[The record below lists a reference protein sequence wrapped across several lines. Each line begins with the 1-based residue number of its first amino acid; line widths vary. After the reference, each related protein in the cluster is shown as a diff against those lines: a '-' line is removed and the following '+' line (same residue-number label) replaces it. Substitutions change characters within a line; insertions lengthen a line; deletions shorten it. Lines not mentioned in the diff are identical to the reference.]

1 MSGQTIAPLPSSYTM
16 DNLLSVF
23 GFTRQN
29 LYQTGLLDHIVR
41 YSVSGERST
50 RGKGGSSTS
59 SWVYDAESVM
69 DWEKRLARR
78 RILVEWGLLSGSA
91 ALLNAPA
98 DGKRETI
105 LACLPQSKQALLL
118 AATGVEADLD
128 TQCPKCGQFAL
139 RHPGQPGRVRCEAGH
154 DTGEPR
160 AVVTRRR
167 RAPRKSPR

>member
-1 MSGQTIAPLPSSYTM
+1 MGSM
-16 DNLLSVF
+16 LSVF

-29 LYQTGLLDHIVR
+29 LYQSGLLAHIVR

-50 RGKGGSSTS
+50 RGNGGSSTNTC
-59 SWVYDAESVM
+59 VYDAESVL
-69 DWEKRLARR
+69 DWEKRLVRR

-105 LACLPQSKQALLL
+105 LACLPQSKQALLS
-118 AATGVEADLD
+118 AATVEADLD

>member
-1 MSGQTIAPLPSSYTM
+1 MSGRTTTDPLPSSYTLASM
-16 DNLLSVF
+16 LAVF
-23 GFTRQN
+23 RFSRQN
-29 LYQTGLLDHIVR
+29 LYQTGLLDYIVR
-41 YSVSGERST
+41 YSVNGERT
-50 RGKGGSSTS
+50 RSKGQNTVA
-59 SWVYDAESVM
+59 WVYDAESVM
-69 DWEKRLARR
+69 DWVKRLARR
-78 RILVEWGLLSGSA
+78 RILVEWGLLRGSA

-118 AATGVEADLD
+118 VATGVEADLD

-139 RHPGQPGRVRCEAGH
+139 RHPGQPGRVRCKAGH